1 MLTYEKQLIAN
12 GNVGSFYRYANCKLR
27 SRSAIGPLGDDKG
40 ALVVDSLGK
49 ASLLQHTFC
58 SNFTVDNGILPTITN
73 IMRPSN
79 SLSGIHFTPALVRR
93 SIKRLKHKTKG
104 GPDGIPPSF
113 FINCCEELCY
123 PLSLF
128 FSFSFENSILP
139 PVWLTSYITPI
150 FKKGNPVDANN
161 YRPIAL
167 TATMCK
173 LTESVI
179 KDQMAS
185 FLLDNGLISNHQ
197 HAFVKHHSTATN
209 LLECIRDW
217 SIGLNCHWQTDVI
230 YIDFTKAF
238 DSIVQSKLLLKLE
251 LFGISGLLLKWISG
265 FLTNRTQCVVIDYC
279 FSTQCAVISGVP
291 QGSVLGPLLFI
302 VFINDIDTV
311 CCGKTVL
318 QLFADDAKLYSNIN
332 IDNSCL
338 TLQQSLDSLVRWA
351 KEWQLSINISKC
363 AVLSLTSKP
372 QPVLYIYL
380 INDIAISRR
389 DSHVDLG
396 ITISSD
402 LSFDTHIN
410 GIVSKARQRVSTLLR
425 GFLSRNLSTM
435 RLAFITYIRP
445 ILEYNCIVWS
455 PNLIHLI
462 DLIENVQRNFTK
474 RLPSLSSLPY
484 TERLALLDLDLLE
497 LRRLRFDLIYYYKVL
512 NNLTP
517 LDPYAVFSVYTPSPW
532 SRSAMPYLLKPTK
545 ATNRVLSTFFFR
557 SIDAWNALP
566 AALRSSSSLP
576 VFKRHLKQFDLS
588 TFLKGSARH
597 LCI

>member
-1 MLTYEKQLIAN
+1 
-12 GNVGSFYRYANCKLR
+12 
-27 SRSAIGPLGDDKG
+27 
-40 ALVVDSLGK
+40 
-49 ASLLQHTFC
+49 
-58 SNFTVDNGILPTITN
+58 
-73 IMRPSN
+73 
-79 SLSGIHFTPALVRR
+79 
-93 SIKRLKHKTKG
+93 
-104 GPDGIPPSF
+104 
-113 FINCCEELCY
+113 
-123 PLSLF
+123 
-128 FSFSFENSILP
+128 
-139 PVWLTSYITPI
+139 
-150 FKKGNPVDANN
+150 
-161 YRPIAL
+161 
-167 TATMCK
+167 
-173 LTESVI
+173 
-179 KDQMAS
+179 
-185 FLLDNGLISNHQ
+185 
-197 HAFVKHHSTATN
+197 

-251 LFGISGLLLKWISG
+251 IFGISGLLLKWISG

-410 GIVSKARQRVSTLLR
+410 GIVSKARQRVSILSYEAF
-425 GFLSRNLSTM
+425 FLATS
-435 RLAFITYIRP
+435 
-445 ILEYNCIVWS
+445 
-455 PNLIHLI
+455 
-462 DLIENVQRNFTK
+462 
-474 RLPSLSSLPY
+474 
-484 TERLALLDLDLLE
+484 ALC
-497 LRRLRFDLIYYYKVL
+497 
-512 NNLTP
+512 
-517 LDPYAVFSVYTPSPW
+517 
-532 SRSAMPYLLKPTK
+532 
-545 ATNRVLSTFFFR
+545 
-557 SIDAWNALP
+557 
-566 AALRSSSSLP
+566 
-576 VFKRHLKQFDLS
+576 
-588 TFLKGSARH
+588 G
-597 LCI
+597 